1 MSSLKFTLSDAVSL
15 LRDNQSGLKKKLYS
29 GLFIELVL
37 FVNRKQNTFW
47 LCRERGRVEEKD
59 IYPFIEAYPG
69 LPQRSNMESFATII
83 KGHLVLLQ
91 STLSSMFTGFWIC
104 LCFFAQLEKAPVI
117 FSLSLTSSCH
127 SLDFDLCLVLV
138 CVIDRTQ

>member
-29 GLFIELVL
+29 VLFTELVL
-37 FVNRKQNTFW
+37 FVNRKENTFW
-47 LCRERGRVEEKD
+47 LCRERGRVEEKNLF
-59 IYPFIEAYPG
+59 PFIEAHPG

-83 KGHLVLLQ
+83 KCHLLLLQ
-91 STLSSMFTGFWIC
+91 STLSSMFMGFWIC
-104 LCFFAQLEKAPVI
+104 VCFFAQLEKAQVI
-117 FSLSLTSSCH
+117 FSLSLISSCH
-127 SLDFDLCLVLV
+127 SLDLDLCLVLV